1 MNLNLKI
8 FSESYI
14 FGIIAFRNYRFSE
27 VYIFGIILFGI
38 IDFCIE
44 AFQMT
49 KNGATGTLQY
59 VFKVQVRLQMITGP
73 LSTKKWEKSW
83 EKSYFLIFQEVFR
96 TRYGQFQVPND
107 PKWCLRYPQLGIL
120 MQWFVITGLLV
131 HWAQKGGRNWDKSQK
146 SHFLGSFQRW
156 IWPFIG
162 LKTVPIDQNWFFS
175 VLGGPLGYAKMFPN
189 VCWCNQGNLRVQN

>member
-1 MNLNLKI
+1 
-8 FSESYI
+8 
-14 FGIIAFRNYRFSE
+14 
-27 VYIFGIILFGI
+27 
-38 IDFCIE
+38 
-44 AFQMT
+44 MT

-162 LKTVPIDQNWFFS
+162 LKTVPIDQNWFFFGPGRS
-175 VLGGPLGYAKMFPN
+175 IGICKNVSKCLLMQSRQFKGPKLGQSKNSHFPADIHKVKSRIFSN
-189 VCWCNQGNLRVQN
+189 GKCHPYPSTFETFLCIFLIN